1 MAKATKKRK
10 GRSAQERALRQV
22 LGDALYEQI
31 REAAEDQSAKTKP
44 RRGAA
49 AAKSPREAVSPDELA
64 DQIAARLEKELKLA
78 RPVYSVI
85 LRQCSSVIVHQA
97 RA

>member
-1 MAKATKKRK
+1 MAKATKRK

-31 REAAEDQSAKTKP
+31 REAAEEQSAKTKP
-44 RRGAA
+44 RRGA

-85 LRQCSSVIVHQA
+85 LRQCSSVIVHQV
-97 RA
+97 RE